1 MSRNLTLP
9 KWEIKLSWKFRV
21 TRWLPARFS
30 HLSRVRSSLLP
41 DKRQVQGRNAS
52 CFPVQ
57 RLLIEPRLLTISFRL
72 VSVLPKTK
80 HLVSYRS
87 ENFSEFVIASLETK
101 AYFRTLFISKLTNLN
116 DSVFKPF
123 LNAFFQASAV
133 GGAYHPCPEKSLL
146 LASYWKIV
154 HQFSLS
160 RSISTYDSF
169 RYFILTT
176 IQISYK
182 EGFCRNNYSSPGFF
196 LAPWIH
202 IYTSNNKHEEIIK

>member
-123 LNAFFQASAV
+123 LNAFFQSKRCWGCVPPLPRKELAPRKLLKDSPSV
-133 GGAYHPCPEKSLL
+133 FTIPVHLYLWFLSLL
-146 LASYWKIV
+146 YFDNDSDFL
-154 HQFSLS
+154 QRRFLS
-160 RSISTYDSF
+160 
-169 RYFILTT
+169 
-176 IQISYK
+176 
-182 EGFCRNNYSSPGFF
+182 
-196 LAPWIH
+196 
-202 IYTSNNKHEEIIK
+202 